1 MFDDDEKP
9 VTRADVKKTVGGGC
23 LTILGVGAVI
33 GICVFVLYIMA
44 CANMPTG
51 CH

>member
-1 MFDDDEKP
+1 MNDEDKP
-9 VTRADVKKTVGGGC
+9 ITRGDVRKTAVTGC
-23 LTILGVGAVI
+23 GLILAIILCGGVGLFI
-33 GICVFVLYIMA
+33 LYIMA

>member
-1 MFDDDEKP
+1 MSDNDKP
-9 VTRADVKKTVGGGC
+9 ITQGQVTKAAGC
-23 LTILGVGAVI
+23 TAGALLIFGVIGAVLI
-33 GICVFVLYIMA
+33 FILYIMA